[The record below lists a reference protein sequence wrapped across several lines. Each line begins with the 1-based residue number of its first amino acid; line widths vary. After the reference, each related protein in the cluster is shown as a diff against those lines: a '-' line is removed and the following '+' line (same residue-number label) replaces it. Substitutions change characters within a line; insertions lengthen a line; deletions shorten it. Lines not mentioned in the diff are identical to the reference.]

1 MGFRGWIVCVS
12 ICLILGLLSIARS
25 GAEEIVHMA
34 YGGHNETVGP
44 TWVGIDN
51 GFYRKYG
58 LDVRL
63 IQVRS
68 AQISMA
74 GRFTLNAAQRF
85 FERR

>member
-1 MGFRGWIVCVS
+1 MGFRGSIVCVS